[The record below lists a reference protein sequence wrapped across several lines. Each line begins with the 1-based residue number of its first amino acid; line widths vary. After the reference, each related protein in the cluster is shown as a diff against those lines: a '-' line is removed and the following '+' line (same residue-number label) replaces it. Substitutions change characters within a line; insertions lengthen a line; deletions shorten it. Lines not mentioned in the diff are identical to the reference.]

1 MLTHSKEAD
10 FHLSKNSY
18 PTCLCNLIK
27 KCLHPK
33 NRAEYTV
40 ESIRMLTAD
49 LFNPEEN
56 MSQEERPIIDRVWEF
71 TKDISVKVS
80 KQAEKHW
87 KINRLRVEIASIK
100 HKKNNSCRELG
111 KFVYESLL
119 ANTVEEDA
127 YKTSLEGFFVELQNL
142 DTEVVEREKL
152 IEALSVEPEIPESE
166 EIPEVPETP
175 DEEVLEAEPVV
186 EDEAPESE
194 ATADPENESE
204 TPDEEEKKSE

>member
-1 MLTHSKEAD
+1 MLTS
-10 FHLSKNSY
+10 
-18 PTCLCNLIK
+18 
-27 KCLHPK
+27 
-33 NRAEYTV
+33 
-40 ESIRMLTAD
+40 D

-119 ANTVEEDA
+119 ANSVEEDA

-142 DTEVVEREKL
+142 DAEVTERESM
-152 IEALSVEPEIPESE
+152 IEALAIEPETPETE
-166 EIPEVPETP
+166 EIPVVPETTEP
-175 DEEVLEAEPVV
+175 EEVLEAEPVA
-186 EDEAPESE
+186 ENESPESE
-194 ATADPENESE
+194 TAVDPDNELDSPE
-204 TPDEEEKKSE
+204 VEEKKSE